1 MNDSI
6 INQLEAALGETVQ
19 LLYSF
24 NQEELNK
31 VPFEGSWTAAQVGQH
46 LFLAENGMD
55 ELLLTPTEKADRKQ
69 DEKAGQLKDMFL
81 DFNTKMKSPE
91 FIVPQDKAYDKQN
104 LIQSLNDVKNNML
117 TAAEQAD
124 LEELAPLPDGHPL
137 AGHTKL
143 EIVHF
148 VTYHTI
154 RHNRQ
159 IKNIAGFI
167 RK

>member
-19 LLYSF
+19 LLSSL
-24 NQEELNK
+24 NQEEINK
-31 VPFEGSWTAAQVGQH
+31 IPFEGSWTAAQVGQH
-46 LFLAENGMD
+46 LLLSENGMD
-55 ELLLTPTEKADRKQ
+55 GLLLTPTEKVDRKP

-81 DFNTKMKSPE
+81 DFSTKMKSPK
-91 FIVPQDKAYDKQN
+91 FIVPEDKAYNKQE
-104 LIQSLNDVKNNML
+104 LIQSLQDVKDKML
-117 TAAEQAD
+117 KAAAQAD
-124 LEELAPLPDGHPL
+124 LAELAPLPDGHPL

-148 VTYHTI
+148 ITYHTT

-159 IKNIAGFI
+159 IKNITGFI
-167 RK
+167 KK